1 MLDIHRILCKASFL
15 VNNPRAGLLSENYFY
30 ELKKSQWIDS
40 KSIEQLQQEKIRR
53 LLNHA
58 RSKIPFYSD
67 YEPWQ
72 DEEEGSM
79 RSRLAK
85 YPILI
90 KDAIRKYPDATRLTS
105 GLPNLII
112 RAKTGGTTGEPIEVW
127 HDRRHLAMID
137 AACWRG
143 KEWIGISP
151 MMRGVNVQSFGR
163 GSWYGRIRM
172 RLANKW
178 LIDVFCQSDETK
190 QETARQLL
198 RIKPKYIEGYVSDT
212 LALGR
217 ACYQAGVKIN
227 CVLTCGEMLYEH
239 QRRELA
245 RMYEAKVSDYYG
257 CNEVGSIAF
266 ECEMGRKHIT
276 DEHVIVEVVDD
287 VGLPVFDQQGRIL
300 VTDLDNYLTPF
311 IRYDVGDLGVLTR
324 EPCPCGRKLTVLKS
338 LDGRVQD
345 ALVNASGDRLS
356 TLFFA
361 ARFRDLKAIHRIQ
374 IIQKTISQVD
384 LLYEGTAA
392 GMEEELCSIVGEI
405 RSRLGAQME
414 VIPRQVERL
423 VCSSRG
429 KCRLIVSLDE
439 KKPS

>member
-1 MLDIHRILCKASFL
+1 
-15 VNNPRAGLLSENYFY
+15 
-30 ELKKSQWIDS
+30 
-40 KSIEQLQQEKIRR
+40 
-53 LLNHA
+53 
-58 RSKIPFYSD
+58 
-67 YEPWQ
+67 
-72 DEEEGSM
+72 
-79 RSRLAK
+79 
-85 YPILI
+85 
-90 KDAIRKYPDATRLTS
+90 
-105 GLPNLII
+105 
-112 RAKTGGTTGEPIEVW
+112 
-127 HDRRHLAMID
+127 
-137 AACWRG
+137 
-143 KEWIGISP
+143 
-151 MMRGVNVQSFGR
+151 
-163 GSWYGRIRM
+163 M